1 MKAFTH
7 TKLPSSFDF
16 AQDDVYK
23 LRLKTSKI

>member
-16 AQDDVYK
+16 VQDEVYK